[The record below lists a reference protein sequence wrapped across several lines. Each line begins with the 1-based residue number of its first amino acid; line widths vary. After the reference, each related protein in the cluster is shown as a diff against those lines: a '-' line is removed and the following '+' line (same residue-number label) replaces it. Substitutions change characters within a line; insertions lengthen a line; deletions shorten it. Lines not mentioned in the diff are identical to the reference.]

1 MESLFQNDP
10 TEGVRAKTSP
20 LGGGALSIVVH
31 AVVLLVLLG
40 VLHRAP
46 RIAPYQ
52 VPGTKNGMELLSYYS
67 PGSRAQPPS
76 DAAAKKAKP
85 SDTAKIPHPALATT
99 KPVDTPDSTGE
110 TGSAN
115 SMVSGLGQGEISLA
129 LEKYFPYPRPD
140 LSALPHGTRGDVIL
154 DAVVGADGKIEEL
167 TLVQGLGPAI
177 DSVVIATVKEW
188 SYIPAMR
195 GGVPVPSKQELHF
208 HYERG

>member
-10 TEGVRAKTSP
+10 TEGVRAKATRLS
-20 LGGGALSIVVH
+20 GGGISVALH
-31 AVVLLVLLG
+31 AAVLLIALG
-40 VLHRAP
+40 ILHRAP

-67 PGSRAQPPS
+67 PGSRAQAPS
-76 DAAAKKAKP
+76 EAAAKKAKP

-99 KPVDTPDSTGE
+99 KPVDTPDATGE

-115 SMVSGLGQGEISLA
+115 SMVSGLGEGEISLA

-154 DAVVGADGKIEEL
+154 DAVVGADGKIAEL

-177 DSVVIATVKEW
+177 DNVVIATVKEW
-188 SYIPAMR
+188 SYTPATR
-195 GGVPVPSKQELHF
+195 HGVPVASKQELHF